1 LLVLVEIMKNDEKS
15 KVIMCDYIS
24 FMHEMLGFSFK
35 NMLTKISN
43 FYGEYHVWHPP
54 SYDI

>member
-15 KVIMCDYIS
+15 KVIMCDYRS

-35 NMLTKISN
+35 NMLTKVSN